1 MSIPPLLDW
10 VVQQFH
16 ASPVLT
22 VVVGLVVLA
31 VALWILR
38 QSIKILLVLI
48 ALAILAVLASYFF
61 RGEEETNKVLK
72 DLGRKVT
79 DQEQSRDPRDSG
91 GHILVPEDGQR

>member
-1 MSIPPLLDW
+1 MHVPPLLDW
-10 VVQQFH
+10 VVQQFQ
-16 ASPVLT
+16 ASPVPT

-48 ALAILAVLASYFF
+48 GLAVLAVLASYFF

-79 DQEQSRDPRDSG
+79 KQEQPADAPGPDG
-91 GHILVPEDGQR
+91 GQR